1 MSIVDKSGYIDQAR
15 QRARQK
21 KSAWNLLAIPF
32 CILGAGGAWTGTAF
46 FFETYRRHLFP
57 SDCFLASGTRLGNVF
72 MFVAPGFPSLA
83 IGMMVG
89 NFLLWLIPPARA
101 ALDREIVASGRSSFR
116 STQVALAKF
125 GAVLAAV
132 ALPLCLL
139 GANSVWAIAP
149 RRLDYRPMFSTVTRQ
164 YDWSDVARIK
174 TGCYS
179 GKSVTYNFVVV
190 LTDQTKIDLM
200 EESPRDFAAVYPQVQ
215 AALRGR
221 AYGFSNRNF
230 VGSCASHAPQRWREI
245 LWHRPTN

>member
-1 MSIVDKSGYIDQAR
+1 MSSLDKSGYVDQAR

-21 KSAWNLLAIPF
+21 KSAWNLLAVPF
-32 CILGAGGAWTGTAF
+32 CILGVGGAWIGIAF

-57 SDCFLASGTRLGNVF
+57 SDCFLASGTRLGNVL
-72 MFVAPGFPSLA
+72 MFVAPLFPSLP
-83 IGMMVG
+83 IGMIVG
-89 NFLLWLIPPARA
+89 NFLLWLIPPAKA
-101 ALDREIVASGRSSFR
+101 ALEREVLASRSPSFR

-139 GANSVWAIAP
+139 GANSLWAIAP
-149 RRLDYRPMFSTVTRQ
+149 SRLDYRPMFASVTRQ
-164 YDWSDVARIK
+164 YDWSDVARIEA
-174 TGCYS
+174 GCSS

-200 EESPRDFAAVYPQVQ
+200 EESPRDFAAVYPRVQ

-230 VGSCASHAPQRWREI
+230 VGSCAGYAPQRWREI
-245 LWHRPTN
+245 LSHRPTN